1 MTGAGSSGSPPAAAP
16 HARLVSLADGR
27 EYAVV
32 RVPFRIGRE
41 QDSDLVIA
49 AGAVMARHAELV
61 SAPGGHSLVDLS
73 NQGVWVNG
81 RRLTAPVVLR
91 GNDLIRIGDSDFR
104 YQVAETA
111 APAPG
116 ANPRLGDTMM
126 GMPALRRPP
135 AMPPMVAEAPTE
147 PLATLLVK
155 RGQRKGERLP
165 VRTPTST
172 IGRGDYNDIALP
184 DTSISAD
191 HARLQFKEGVWVLT
205 DLGSTNGS
213 RVDGA
218 VVHGTATLSPG
229 SQIVLGEVTLAFE
242 PRGFGGPGVPAAS
255 GTVATVPAA
264 KSRTALILVAAAVL
278 LGLVAYLV
286 TR

>member
-1 MTGAGSSGSPPAAAP
+1 MTGAGSSGSPPAAAS

-27 EYAVV
+27 EHAVV
-32 RVPFRIGRE
+32 RVPFRIGSE
-41 QDSDLVIA
+41 PDSDLVLA
-49 AGAVMARHAELV
+49 AGSVMARHAELV
-61 SAPGGHSLVDLS
+61 AAPGGHSLVDLS
-73 NQGVWVNG
+73 NEGVWVNG
-81 RRLTAPVVLR
+81 RPLTAPVVLR
-91 GNDLIRIGDSDFR
+91 GDDLIRIGEAEFR
-104 YQVAETA
+104 YKVAETA
-111 APAPG
+111 APPPG

-135 AMPPMVAEAPTE
+135 AMPPMVPETPAE

-172 IGRGDYNDIALP
+172 IGRAEYFDIALP

-191 HARLQFKEGVWVLT
+191 HAKLQFKEGVWVLT

-218 VVHGTATLSPG
+218 VVQGTAPLQPG

-242 PRGFGGPGVPAAS
+242 PRGFTGSPVPSAPGAGASAPAA
-255 GTVATVPAA
+255 A
-264 KSRTALILVAAAVL
+264 SRTALILVVAAVL
-278 LGLVAYLV
+278 LALVAFLV